1 MATLKRDFSH
11 IKQFPGT
18 DGNKFDIVLEIFD
31 CIERLPAVAFAALL
45 LLPAA
50 MAGLA
55 HGSWRVALGLWLFEL
70 CDWAL
75 LAGLPLRGL
84 SFGPAKP
91 PTVLLALL
99 RLLPALLP
107 LPLAAGAEAFGT
119 LLVVYGFWIEPNR
132 LGMTLQQLKT
142 SKLGAGRPLRVLHL
156 GDLHAEI
163 RLTDREQRLRELV
176 RSADADLILFSGD
189 FLNLSYLEDPRA
201 RETART
207 VLRGLHAPLG
217 VYAVSGSPAVDRP
230 EAVQQVL
237 SGLDNIRWLQDE
249 SVTIHHEGSAVQI
262 VGLSC
267 THKPFVDGPRLQA
280 VLSAA
285 QAGQVPGDRPFTIL
299 LYHTPDLAPE
309 AAAAG
314 INLQLS
320 GHTHGGQVRLPG
332 YGALFTASLYGK
344 RFESGRVEVDGLTLY
359 VTRGIGM
366 EGKGAPRVRFMTPPE
381 IILWEISGSAE

>member
-1 MATLKRDFSH
+1 MATVKRDFSH

-18 DGNKFDIVLEIFD
+18 DGNRFDLLLVTFD
-31 CIERLPAVAFAALL
+31 FIEELPAVVFAALL

-50 MAGLA
+50 LAGLA
-55 HGSWRVALGLWLFEL
+55 HGSWWAALGLWLFEM
-70 CDWAL
+70 CDWGL
-75 LAGLPLRGL
+75 LAALPLRAR

-91 PTVLLALL
+91 PTVVLALL

-107 LPLAAGAEAFGT
+107 LPLAAAAEALGT
-119 LLVVYGFWIEPNR
+119 LLVVYSFWIEPNR
-132 LGMTLQQLKT
+132 LGLTIQKLTT
-142 SKLGAGRPLRVLHL
+142 SKLAAGRPLRLLHL

-163 RLTDREQRLRELV
+163 QLTERERRLREWV
-176 RSADADLILFSGD
+176 RSANADLILFSGD
-189 FLNLSYLEDPRA
+189 FLNLSYLDDPRA
-201 RETART
+201 WETART
-207 VLRGLHAPLG
+207 VLRELHAPLG
-217 VYAVSGSPAVDRP
+217 VYAVTGSPAVDRP
-230 EAVQQVL
+230 EAVQHVL
-237 SGLDNIRWLQDE
+237 AGLDNIHWLRDE
-249 SVTIHHEGSAVQI
+249 AVTVWHEGSAIRI

-285 QAGQVPGDRPFTIL
+285 ESSEAPSHRPFTIL

-314 INLQLS
+314 IDLQLS

-344 RFESGRVEVDGLTLY
+344 RFESGRIEEDGLTLY